1 LDSEFALRQDL
12 NSKANIPTAKAYDV
26 LGQISQFTITVKDA
40 NGNVLVSGSATDPID
55 LLLDKAGIY
64 QVVYYAKDSNG
75 KYTEMTYMLSVY
87 DETAPTLTITDSLKD
102 EYKVGDTY
110 PRKDYKPTKAR
121 IDELAGNKNK
131 LGFAVIEVEKPKEE
145 TKPKKKSKE

>member
-1 LDSEFALRQDL
+1 MAKVIKSFFDL
-12 NSKANIPTAKAYDV
+12 
-26 LGQISQFTITVKDA
+26 Q
-40 NGNVLVSGSATDPID
+40 
-55 LLLDKAGIY
+55 
-64 QVVYYAKDSNG
+64 DSN
-75 KYTEMTYMLSVY
+75 Y
-87 DETAPTLTITDSLKD
+87 